1 MRGRWLAVALSLA
14 LASCSGDGGAPG
26 ASDIAALVKDV
37 AAEEA
42 AANESAAEGAATRA
56 DGSPARRAV
65 RDSIRQVLVASD
77 RLGAEVGRYFRRPQ
91 LSAYLLLDDSYVG
104 GTFPAGIAESL
115 REVEALEDAYLAET
129 RGFSG
134 LLASKFT
141 DAGVSAE
148 QAEVDELA
156 AAFAA
161 ERKPIVVAV
170 EAHREFVVA
179 AAELYELVASQPESI
194 RSMRDGLEISDPALL
209 ERFNSR
215 VDAVNSA
222 IDATNSALRALD
234 SEQRKSVHWMG
245 LAKRVER

>member
-1 MRGRWLAVALSLA
+1 LVA
-14 LASCSGDGGAPG
+14 ASCSDNGGAPG
-26 ASDIAALVKDV
+26 ASEIAALVKEV
-37 AAEEA
+37 AEEEA
-42 AANESAAEGAATRA
+42 AASVLAAKGFAAEGSATRA

-65 RDSIRQVLVASD
+65 RESIRQVLVASD
-77 RLGAEVGRYFRRPQ
+77 RIGAEVGRYFRRPQ
-91 LSAYLLLDDSYVG
+91 LQSYLLLADSYVG
-104 GTFPAGIAESL
+104 GSFPATIAELL
-115 REVEALEDAYLAET
+115 RKVQALEDAYLAET
-129 RGFSG
+129 RGFAE

-141 DAGVSAE
+141 EAGVSAE
-148 QAEVDELA
+148 QALVAELA

-161 ERKPIVVAV
+161 ERKPLVAAV

-194 RSMRDGLEISDPALL
+194 RSLREGLEISDPALL

-222 IDATNSALRALD
+222 IDATDFALRALD